1 MTRIF
6 HHSTEGNALTTTLK
20 KLWKNDYVQTVVF
33 IGFIALAVL
42 GFWFGAQLI
51 LNTPDPALAVV
62 TGSMCIPQDAQCN
75 GWTHP
80 FDRTLHI
87 GDLIILQGVNP
98 ADLNAN
104 YWNSDI
110 IVFHKPTDPSDLIVH
125 RIAAKETVTENGKTK
140 IYFYTKGD
148 GNPINKWPDAIQP
161 SEYDPW
167 GAVSEDLIVGK
178 VVMRI
183 PWVGHAIL
191 FMQRNPFGLPIVVAL
206 IIILVILE
214 FIAPVL
220 KEKKA
225 PAAEPEQQ
233 KETQQQP

>member
-6 HHSTEGNALTTTLK
+6 HHSTEGNALTATLK
-20 KLWKNDYVQTVVF
+20 KLWKNEYVQSVVF

-42 GFWFGAQLI
+42 GFWFGAQLV

-62 TGSMCIPQDAQCN
+62 TGSMCIPQGALCD

-87 GDLIILQGVNP
+87 GDLIIIQGVNP

-104 YWNSDI
+104 YPNSDI

-125 RIAAKETVTENGKTK
+125 RIAAKEVIDGK

-161 SEYDPW
+161 SEYDGW
-167 GAVSEDLIVGK
+167 GAVSEDLVVGK

-191 FMQRNPFGLPIVVAL
+191 FMQRNPFGLPIVIAL
-206 IIILVILE
+206 IIILVIIE
-214 FIAPVL
+214 FISPLL
-220 KEKKA
+220 KGKKA
-225 PAAEPEQQ
+225 QNTVPEQQ
-233 KETQQQP
+233 KETQQQS